1 MSLDFIARLA
11 SEGPS
16 DARCLQ
22 RPASTRYI
30 AAAVVWA
37 IPAPT
42 GERGRMMSDLTYEG
56 GCLCGNVRYRASG
69 EATNLAYCHCRSC
82 RGSSGAPFVA
92 WATFA
97 GDRFEIVKGSPV
109 TNRSSKHVERRFC
122 GQCGAALTYVHAM
135 RPEQIDVTLATMD
148 DTRDLRPE
156 AHIWVSQKLAWVTLE
171 DHLPQHSGW
180 PKV

>member
-1 MSLDFIARLA
+1 MA
-11 SEGPS
+11 
-16 DARCLQ
+16 
-22 RPASTRYI
+22 
-30 AAAVVWA
+30 
-37 IPAPT
+37 
-42 GERGRMMSDLTYEG
+42 SDLTYEG
-56 GCLCGNVRYRASG
+56 GCLCGNVRYRTSG

-156 AHIWVSQKLAWVTLE
+156 AHIWVSQKLMWVTLA
-171 DHLPQHSGW
+171 DGLPQHAGW
-180 PKV
+180 PKT